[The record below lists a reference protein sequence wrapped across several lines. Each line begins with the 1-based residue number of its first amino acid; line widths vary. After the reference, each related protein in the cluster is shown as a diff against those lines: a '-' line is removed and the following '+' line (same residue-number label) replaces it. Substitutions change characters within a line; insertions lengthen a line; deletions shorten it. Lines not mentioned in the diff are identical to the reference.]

1 VHGRPEDPQIETHR
15 SIHLACLNG
24 FPYNPV
30 DSVYPVLLNGSQRK
44 LDSIPM
50 NLVQEAGNNMRKYF
64 AMVGAFLTVIG
75 MLCLFVRPA
84 AAQDQQDQNKPVP
97 YTMPEYNGFQACH
110 AETNAQMRVKCLDDF
125 VAKFPNSSLMPYVL
139 QLYYTTYNE
148 LKNFPKTVDY
158 ADKLVALGDKV
169 DAGTR
174 LQALYARSLAFNYAF
189 SDKAPDPDQLNKAR
203 AAALEGLKLLNGI
216 TKPTNPPMT
225 DDQFAEQKKV
235 PTILFNYTA
244 GSASYTLKDYPSAI
258 QYFKAALA
266 VNPTDAITNY
276 RLGLA
281 YLQSTPPQ
289 PLDGAWYLAR
299 AIDLKIPD
307 DAKVK
312 DYLRKQILAYEQP
325 GCDTQVDAQL
335 AELLQLAANS
345 PDRPSSYTIPSA
357 DDLKKIQTSSNIL
370 TVLTDLKAGGDKAK
384 MTWLAICGAEF
395 PEVAGKVIDVAPGTD
410 FVELHIVTGATA
422 EEIEA
427 SNTANLDVKVVG
439 QPDAARLQKDDG
451 VRFSGTLASYDPD
464 PAFMLHWDKAKV
476 NPEDIPA
483 EKGKHTP
490 HKAAPKAPGK

>member
-1 VHGRPEDPQIETHR
+1 VDFVY
-15 SIHLACLNG
+15 SVYLNG
-24 FPYNPV
+24 AQCKVGFIQV
-30 DSVYPVLLNGSQRK
+30 
-44 LDSIPM
+44 
-50 NLVQEAGNNMRKYF
+50 NLVQEAGNNMRKSF
-64 AMVGAFLTVIG
+64 AMIGAFLIVVG
-75 MLCLFVRPA
+75 MLCLFVPPA

-148 LKNFPKTVDY
+148 LKNYPKTIEY
-158 ADKLVALGDKV
+158 ADKLIALGDKAG

-189 SDKAPDPDQLNKAR
+189 SEKPPDADQLNKAR
-203 AAALEGLKLLNGI
+203 AAALEGLKLLSGI
-216 TKPTNPPMT
+216 TKPATPPMT

-244 GSASYTLKDYPSAI
+244 GSASYMLKDYPSAI

-289 PLDGAWYLAR
+289 PLDGFWYLAR

-325 GCDTQVDAQL
+325 GCDSQVDAQL

-345 PDRPSSYTIPSA
+345 PDRPATYTIPSA
-357 DDLKKIQTSSNIL
+357 DDLKKIQSSSNIL

-395 PEVAGKVIDVAPGTD
+395 PEVAGKVIDVTPGTD

-427 SNTANLDVKVVG
+427 ATTANLDVKVVG
-439 QPDAARLQKDDG
+439 QPEATRLQKDDG

-464 PAFMLHWDKAKV
+464 PSFMLHWDKAKI

-490 HKAAPKAPGK
+490 RKAAPKAPGK

>member
-1 VHGRPEDPQIETHR
+1 
-15 SIHLACLNG
+15 
-24 FPYNPV
+24 
-30 DSVYPVLLNGSQRK
+30 
-44 LDSIPM
+44 M
-50 NLVQEAGNNMRKYF
+50 NLVQEAGNNMRKSF
-64 AMVGAFLTVIG
+64 AMIGAFLTVIG

-84 AAQDQQDQNKPVP
+84 AAQGQQDQNKPVP

-110 AETNAQMRVKCLDDF
+110 AETNGQMRVKCLDDF

-189 SDKAPDPDQLNKAR
+189 SDKAADPDQLNKAR

-216 TKPTNPPMT
+216 TKPATPPMT

-281 YLQSTPPQ
+281 YLQSTPAQ
-289 PLDGAWYLAR
+289 SLDGFWYLAR
-299 AIDLKIPD
+299 AIDQKIPD

-312 DYLRKQILAYEQP
+312 DYLDKQILGYEQP
-325 GCDTQVDAQL
+325 GCDSMADAQL
-335 AELLQLAANS
+335 TELLQLAANS
-345 PDRPSSYTIPSA
+345 PDRPSTYTIPSA

-370 TVLTDLKAGGDKAK
+370 TVLSDLKGGGDKAK

-395 PEVAGKVIDVAPGTD
+395 QDTYGKIIDVTPGTD
-410 FVELHIVTGATA
+410 SVELHFFTGATP
-422 EEIEA
+422 EEIEKA
-427 SNTANLDVKVVG
+427 TEANLDVKVVG
-439 QPDAARLQKDDG
+439 QPEATRLQKDDI
-451 VRFSGTLASYDPD
+451 VRFSGTLVTYDPD
-464 PAFMLHWDKAKV
+464 PAFMLHWDKAKI

-490 HKAAPKAPGK
+490 HKAAPKTPGK